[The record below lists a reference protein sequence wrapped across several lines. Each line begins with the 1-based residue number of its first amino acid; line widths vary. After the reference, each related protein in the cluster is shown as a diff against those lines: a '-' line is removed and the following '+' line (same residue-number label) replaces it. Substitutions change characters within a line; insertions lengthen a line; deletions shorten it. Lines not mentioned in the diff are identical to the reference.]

1 MATTQ
6 TMGGQGKLF
15 VGEDKIF
22 ELELLVAEYD
32 SSGTPV
38 TPSASSVP
46 VDMTGWDILFDVR
59 IKDNSSTAILA
70 KTAVLVGVYN
80 VVRATNT
87 QRARVAVSDTE
98 MNLFKQRIYR
108 QSWKRMDDG
117 VETVLSRGPFTPE
130 KATAP

>member
-1 MATTQ
+1 MATTK
-6 TMGGQGKLF
+6 TMGGSGTLF

-22 ELELLVAEYD
+22 ELELIDDEAL
-32 SSGTPV
+32 GTAA
-38 TPSASSVP
+38 TP

-59 IKDNSSTAILA
+59 SRDNSSTTILA
-70 KTAVLVGVYN
+70 KAASVIGVYSA
-80 VVRATNT
+80 VRATNT
-87 QRARVAVSDTE
+87 QRARVAVTDTE
-98 MNLFKQRIYR
+98 MNLFKQKIYR